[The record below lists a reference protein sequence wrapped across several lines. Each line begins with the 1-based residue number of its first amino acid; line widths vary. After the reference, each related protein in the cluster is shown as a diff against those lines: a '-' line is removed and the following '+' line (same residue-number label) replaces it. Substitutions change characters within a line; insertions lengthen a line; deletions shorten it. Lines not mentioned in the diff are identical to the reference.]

1 MQSAPPSPSGPD
13 PDWEHFRL
21 YERVVEA
28 LYAVPFHFRSGT
40 IIDGVLATDLQTLN
54 QVLGATIEEQMVS
67 TLNRMRNV
75 WDPDDRYLR
84 YSFVR
89 QAQVF
94 PDVLLKADANGE
106 AIILGIELKGWYL
119 LAKESEPNFR
129 FQVTPAVCAP
139 GDLLVVVPWALNRVL
154 SGTPVSFRP
163 FVASARYAAEFR
175 NYWWTNVRRS
185 AQDRGITMP
194 GSVPE
199 YPQKGDQILDR
210 PTADRGGNF
219 GRIARTGLMD
229 EYVEKMKQT
238 TLAGIPTGEWLTF
251 LKQFKQ

>member
-21 YERVVEA
+21 YERIIEA

-40 IIDGVLATDLQTLN
+40 FIDGILATDLQTLN
-54 QVLGATIEEQMVS
+54 QVLGATIEEQMVA

-75 WDPDDRYLR
+75 WDPGDRYLR

-89 QAQVF
+89 QAQVS
-94 PDVLLKADANGE
+94 PDVLLKADTNGE

-139 GDLLVVVPWALNRVL
+139 GDLLVVVPWALSRVL
-154 SGTPVSFRP
+154 SGTPVAFRP

-185 AQDRGITMP
+185 AQDPGITMP
-194 GSVPE
+194 ESVPE

-210 PTADRGGNF
+210 AAADGGGNF

-229 EYVEKMKQT
+229 EYIEKMKQT
-238 TLAGIPTGEWLTF
+238 TLAGIPTSEWLTF